1 MKRAVT
7 SLDKTISVTSKMFN
21 IKKKVVKYL
30 SNANNNRD
38 SVVEFLYF
46 QKNNA
51 FVCELCE
58 TVSITKHF
66 LDSFIVNFLFFFY
79 YIKSA
84 KTFPS
89 ISNN

>member
-7 SLDKTISVTSKMFN
+7 SLDKTISVLPSKMFN

-66 LDSFIVNFLFFFY
+66 RDSLLLSTSCVLLLLH
-79 YIKSA
+79 
-84 KTFPS
+84 
-89 ISNN
+89 

>member
-7 SLDKTISVTSKMFN
+7 SLDKTISVYTSKMFN

-46 QKNNA
+46 QKNDA

-58 TVSITKHF
+58 TVSI
-66 LDSFIVNFLFFFY
+66 N
-79 YIKSA
+79 
-84 KTFPS
+84 
-89 ISNN
+89 